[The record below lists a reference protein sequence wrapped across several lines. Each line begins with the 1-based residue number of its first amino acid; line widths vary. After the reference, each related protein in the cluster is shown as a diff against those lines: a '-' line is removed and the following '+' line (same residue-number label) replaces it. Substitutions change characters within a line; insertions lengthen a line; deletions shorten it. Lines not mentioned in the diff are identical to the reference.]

1 MAKRTRGRTRMS
13 RRNRTKSR
21 GRNATRNKSM
31 KGGDA
36 SDYVLGR
43 FGNGQQQFDNT
54 FANGGMHNGSI
65 YPLGQHGPGG
75 GPGNMGGGGKKRTRS
90 RRGKKGGFFGL
101 EPIISQALVPFSLFG
116 LQKYLK

>member
-1 MAKRTRGRTRMS
+1 MS

-21 GRNATRNKSM
+21 GRNATRTKSM

-36 SDYVLGR
+36 STYVLGR
-43 FGNGQQQFDNT
+43 FGNGEQQFDNT
-54 FANGGMHNGSI
+54 FENGGIHSNAI
-65 YPLGQHGPGG
+65 YPLGMSGPGS
-75 GPGNMGGGGKKRTRS
+75 MGGGAKKKTRS

>member
-54 FANGGMHNGSI
+54 FANGGSHNGSI
-65 YPLGQHGPGG
+65 YPLGMSGPGS
-75 GPGNMGGGGKKRTRS
+75 MGGMRGGKKRTRS
-90 RRGKKGGFFGL
+90 KRGKKGGFLGL
-101 EPIISQALVPFSLFG
+101 APIINQALVPFSLFG

>member
-31 KGGDA
+31 KGGDG

-54 FANGGMHNGSI
+54 FEGGTHGNAI
-65 YPLGQHGPGG
+65 YPLGMR
-75 GPGNMGGGGKKRTRS
+75 GPGNMAGGGKKRNRS
-90 RRGKKGGFFGL
+90 RRGRGKKGGFFGL